1 MKTRFVFKKMVLFFL
16 TLLFILSTVPLV
28 SSCVPELTFGDLL
41 FCESIDSETGEP
53 IDPKDEFGIEI
64 EKIFAIIKVSGVEGE
79 DNYRFTL
86 KNKDT
91 EETIQDITEQYS
103 RKEKGFLEMYVYLE
117 SEDLKE
123 DQIILEPGEYTVE
136 FYHKGKLIEDAE
148 FEINKPDAE
157 ILEVVLANGINEKY
171 EPVNITD
178 VFGPTDSFYAC
189 VKLDYHIAGDNL
201 TAKWYFGEDEL
212 IDEIS
217 LDLENYYLPGYTTF
231 EMPGDTSYPWPVGDY
246 KVEIYLNGTLHDTYD
261 FEVEGDGTAE
271 YTTTVTFNDSNVYV
285 SEDFGFSIGYPDN
298 WTYEEYEEAGEG
310 VLVTFTP
317 PSQDIFMSI
326 TASMVMEGYFES
338 DELEQLAD
346 DTITAVT
353 SDGDYEQTGLDEY
366 SGELFGYEYEEFV
379 YTFIDENGIESM
391 MDVIMILKD
400 KDLFM
405 FLGVAF
411 DDSINIATDVFIEML
426 TTGSF
431 F

>member
-16 TLLFILSTVPLV
+16 ALLFILSAVPLV

-91 EETIQDITEQYS
+91 GETIQDITEQYS

-231 EMPGDTSYPWPVGDY
+231 KMPGDASYLWPAGEY
-246 KVEIYLNGTLHDTYD
+246 KVEIYFNGALYGTYD
-261 FEVEGDGTAE
+261 FEVKGDGAAE
-271 YTTTVTFNDSNVYV
+271 DSASVTFNDNNVYI
-285 SEDFGFSIGYPDN
+285 SEDYGFSIGYPDN
-298 WTYEEYEEAGEG
+298 WVYEENAEAGEG
-310 VLVTFTP
+310 IFVIFSP
-317 PSQDIFMSI
+317 DQDLPII
-326 TASMVMEGYFES
+326 IIASMLKEGFFDPGMLGEQADEVVKEMTSVS
-338 DELEQLAD
+338 DFDKTKVSE
-346 DTITAVT
+346 
-353 SDGDYEQTGLDEY
+353 DGGV
-366 SGELFGYEYEEFV
+366 LFGYPYEEFV
-379 YTFIDENGIESM
+379 YTYVDDGIEYQI
-391 MDVIMILKD
+391 DYTMILKD

-405 FLGVAF
+405 FIGMSSSDYSNTALDIFVGSLSSV
-411 DDSINIATDVFIEML
+411 
-426 TTGSF
+426 SF